1 MNVVVWV
8 VQVLLAIAFA
18 FSGFMK
24 MTQPDKKLIERMPYV
39 EDFPGVRIKLIGAVE
54 FLGALGLVLPAWT
67 GIAPVLTPI
76 AAAGLSLTMVLAAVV
91 HVRRKEFNAIPIN
104 AVLFV
109 LALFVAIMRFG
120 PYSY

>member
-1 MNVVVWV
+1 VNIVVWV

-24 MTQPDKKLIERMPYV
+24 MTQPEAKLIERMPYV
-39 EDFPGVRIKLIGAVE
+39 EDFPGIRIKLIGAVE
-54 FLGALGLVLPAWT
+54 VLGALGLVLPAWT
-67 GIAPVLTPI
+67 GIAPILTPI
-76 AAAGLSLTMVLAAVV
+76 AAAGFCVHMLLAAVV
-91 HVRRKEFNAIPIN
+91 HIRRKEFNALPIN